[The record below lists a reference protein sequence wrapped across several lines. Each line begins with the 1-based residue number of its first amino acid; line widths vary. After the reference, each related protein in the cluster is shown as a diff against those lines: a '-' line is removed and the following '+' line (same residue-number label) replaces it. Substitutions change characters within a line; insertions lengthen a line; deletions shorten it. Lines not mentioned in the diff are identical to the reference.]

1 MTRPIL
7 SIPVMPLRARRARR
21 GDRARLA
28 ALGALTA
35 LAWSCLVGAAPM
47 PASLAEFKH
56 TAWPMERG
64 APSRINSIS
73 QTRDGF
79 LWIGSVE
86 GLFRFDGVSFEPI
99 GLADA
104 EPAQRL
110 VVSSLRAAR
119 SGELWVGLA
128 RGRGVAVLRE
138 GRLLD
143 ARMPHP
149 SREVNDIEEDD
160 QGGIW
165 IARGG
170 RSTLGLAR
178 FHAGAWREFGPDDGL
193 PAQPVWDL
201 HLARDG
207 SMWVAL
213 SQALAVLRPGQTR
226 FTVTQDR
233 LEPRASLSE
242 DAQGRLWI
250 SDAQGT
256 RRLAAADR
264 QDAVIPHP
272 GPVGGTRL
280 LFDRQGDLWTTTWN
294 SGLLRIRAPGQAL
307 PATGAGKDRVAS
319 LDAADGLTS
328 DQTRALFQDREGS
341 LWVGTELGLDQ
352 LRPASVVVEPG
363 LPNNSPTSYRLAAA
377 RDGTVYVADAQA
389 LYAIAPGADPRR
401 VRVNGS
407 PAEALCAAR
416 AGGVW
421 LFLADR
427 VLRVDARGAER
438 FAKPAGTM
446 AYGCAE
452 DAEHRLWMPA
462 LDRGLYGMKDGT
474 WSRWREAEPSPSLP
488 ANAVLDD
495 RGRAVILFRAAP
507 PAGELPFLALDASR
521 SPAGGI
527 EGLLPTNAGI
537 AVSGSRGLALVE
549 PVSAEGASAASSAL
563 LSSDAAPW
571 AASINGWAQSVNGEA
586 WAIGDAGIVRL
597 RAGEL
602 ESALAG
608 GSAPKARVY
617 GFQDGLNSFV
627 QKAPGAQV
635 AVGGDGRVWF
645 LTRRNVV
652 RMDPATLA
660 DNALPP
666 PVLVRSVVAGDHEI
680 DAGPSV
686 VLPAGTT
693 TVRVA
698 FTALSLAVPSRVR
711 FSHRLVGVDEAWSAP
726 SPQRS
731 VVLSDLRPGDY
742 RFEVRATN
750 NDGLWSAQPAVMSVS
765 IPTTLTQSWPFKL
778 AMGAAGL
785 LVIYGLSMLR
795 MRQVLARVRERDAE
809 RASERE
815 RIARDMHD
823 TLLQS
828 VQGLILHFQAAAN
841 KLRGQNG
848 QRSEGGE
855 SGTRGELDSVLER
868 AEDVLSEGRDR
879 LQGLRRTR
887 TGELE
892 FEARRLLQQQPFTDR
907 TRVGV
912 VSEGTPRRVRADVFD
927 ELSFI
932 VGEALFNAARHAE
945 ATEVAVH
952 LSYGRRWLGIEV
964 KDNGVGLRPEKLSR
978 AQASGHFGMRAMR
991 ERARSIGAQFAV
1003 TDLPGQGTCVSLRI
1017 RAGIAYA
1024 SGGGVSAS
1032 EGAEGAVSV

>member
-1 MTRPIL
+1 
-7 SIPVMPLRARRARR
+7 MPPRGQRARRVE
-21 GDRARLA
+21 RARLA

-86 GLFRFDGVSFEPI
+86 GLFRFDGVSFEPVS
-99 GLADA
+99 LAGT

-128 RGRGVAVLRE
+128 RGRGVAVLRD
-138 GRLLD
+138 GRLVD

-149 SREVNDIEEDD
+149 SREVNDIEEDA

-170 RSTLGLAR
+170 RSTQGLAR

-207 SMWVAL
+207 AMWVAL
-213 SQALAVLRPGQTR
+213 SQALAVLRPGETR
-226 FTVTQDR
+226 FTVTRDR

-250 SDAQGT
+250 SDAKGT

-294 SGLLRIRAPGQAL
+294 SGLLRIRVPGQPL

-363 LPNNSPTSYRLAAA
+363 LPSNSATSYRLAAA

-401 VRVNGS
+401 VRINGS

-421 LFLADR
+421 LFLADQ
-427 VLRVDARGAER
+427 VLRVDARAVER

-452 DAEHRLWMPA
+452 DVEDRLWMPA
-462 LDRGLYGMKDGT
+462 LDRGLYWMKDGSRGR
-474 WSRWREAEPSPSLP
+474 WSRWPEAEPSPALP
-488 ANAVLDD
+488 ANAMLDD

-527 EGLLPTNAGI
+527 EGVLPTSAGL
-537 AVSGSRGLALVE
+537 AVSGSRGLAMVE
-549 PVSAEGASAASSAL
+549 PVAAAASDAASSAL
-563 LSSDAAPW
+563 LSSEAAPW
-571 AASINGWAQSVNGEA
+571 AASINGWAQAVNGEA

-602 ESALAG
+602 EAALAG
-608 GSAPKARVY
+608 GPAPTARVY

-666 PVLVRSVVAGDHEI
+666 PVLVRSVVAGDRELV
-680 DAGPSV
+680 AGPTV

-711 FSHRLVGVDEAWSAP
+711 FSHRLVGVDETWSAP

-731 VVLSDLRPGDY
+731 VVLSDLRPGNY

-750 NDGLWSAQPAVMSVS
+750 NDGLWSAQPAVMNVS
-765 IPTTLTQSWPFKL
+765 IPTTLTQSLPFKL

-785 LVIYGLSMLR
+785 LLVYGLSMLR

-809 RASERE
+809 RARERE

-841 KLRGQNG
+841 KLRGQ
-848 QRSEGGE
+848 GGE
-855 SGTRGELDSVLER
+855 GDARGELDSVLER

-912 VSEGTPRRVRADVFD
+912 VSDGASRRVRADVFD

-932 VGEALFNAARHAE
+932 VGEALFNAARHAD

-952 LSYGRRWLGIEV
+952 LHYGRRWLGIEV

-1024 SGGGVSAS
+1024 SGGGVSA
-1032 EGAEGAVSV
+1032 EGAVVA